1 MKEVLDSKGRE
12 TYIEHSDG
20 TWVKSEY
27 IDGENICDENTTHSD
42 GFWSKTRTTYH
53 TNGKVKRFELNS
65 SEMEESNETT
75 WWWEVDFNAEG
86 EEAVYRNS
94 RGRID
99 EMVYDSNGTLVDI
112 KTISE

>member
-75 WWWEVDFNAEG
+75 WWWEVDFNSKGLET
-86 EEAVYRNS
+86 VFRNS
-94 RGRID
+94 QGGLY
-99 EMVYDSNGTLVDI
+99 EMIYDSNDTLVSI